1 MQALLLSKVIL
12 ISNYD
17 KKVQSQKCFLSLHY
31 YYHDH
36 YNIKLLFS
44 EVLIS
49 FILRL
54 ILTLTRVSE
63 GAASKALQNS
73 IQPACRS
80 FVIG

>member
-12 ISNYD
+12 IAMMIRKYSLRN
-17 KKVQSQKCFLSLHY
+17 VFFLFPIIIIIIT
-31 YYHDH
+31 
-36 YNIKLLFS
+36 IKLLFS

-49 FILRL
+49 FTLRL

-80 FVIG
+80 IVIG